1 MSTQQHEV
9 PVVVVGGGQAGLAT
23 SYHLSRQ
30 GVEHVVLDAAAR
42 AGDSWR
48 RRWDSLR
55 LFTPARV
62 DHLDGL
68 DLGRRGPV
76 PTKDEFADYLER
88 YEHEFDLPVRHGV
101 RVRRLASDGAGFRLE
116 ASDGEHR
123 AEAVVVAM
131 GGLQVPR
138 VPAVAG
144 DLRPGIR
151 TLHSADYRNPSQLAD
166 GSVLVVG
173 VGNSGAEIAVEA
185 ARDHETWLAGTETGH
200 LPFRVDGWFG
210 RNLGTRVVGL
220 VFRHVLTI
228 DTPVGRRAQP
238 VLQSRADLLV
248 RERPRDLRRAGV
260 HRVPRIE
267 AARDGLPVAADG
279 TVLDVGTVVWC
290 TGYRTGLEEW
300 IDLPVLDE
308 RGRVRQVRGV
318 TEVPG
323 LYSVGQDFQ
332 YAKASEQI
340 PGVSRDARYVAEHL
354 ARQRRG
360 APVAA
365 G

>member
-1 MSTQQHEV
+1 MSTQQHEA

-23 SYHLSRQ
+23 SYHLSRL

-48 RRWDSLR
+48 HRWDSLR
-55 LFTPARV
+55 LFTPPRV

-88 YEHEFDLPVRHGV
+88 YEREFGLPVRHGV
-101 RVRRLASDGAGFRLE
+101 RVTRLAADGAGFRLE
-116 ASDGEHR
+116 ASDGEHL

-131 GGLQVPR
+131 SGLQVPR
-138 VPAVAG
+138 VPELA
-144 DLRPGIR
+144 DRLSPGIR
-151 TLHSADYRNPSQLAD
+151 ALHSTGYRNPAQLAD
-166 GSVLVVG
+166 GPVLVVG

-185 ARDHETWLAGTETGH
+185 ARDHETWLAGTEAGH
-200 LPFRVDGWFG
+200 LPFRIDGWFG
-210 RNLGTRVVGL
+210 RNLGTRVVAF

-228 DTPVGRRAQP
+228 DTPVGRRARP

-248 RERPRDLRRAGV
+248 RERPRDLRRAGIR
-260 HRVPRIE
+260 RVPRIE
-267 AARDGLPVAADG
+267 DVSDGLPVAADG

-290 TGYRTGLEEW
+290 TGFRTGLEDW
-300 IDLPVLDE
+300 VDLPVLDE
-308 RGRVRQVRGV
+308 HGRVRQVRGV
-318 TEVPG
+318 TDVPG
-323 LYSVGQDFQ
+323 LYTVGQDFQ

-340 PGVSRDARYVAEHL
+340 PGVSRDARYVATRVAEEL
-354 ARQRRG
+354 VGRPS
-360 APVAA
+360 PV